1 MPRQKG
7 FSLIEL
13 LVVMVI
19 ILVIATIAI
28 SSMLHARMTANEAS
42 AVHSLRSL
50 NTACATYASTYGIG
64 YPASLADLGP
74 AMTPTLKAADL
85 IDPVLA
91 AGTKSGYIF
100 TYTAG
105 SPDASGVIHSYKIVA
120 DTVNRG
126 VTGQRG
132 FFTDNSF
139 VVRFNLNKA
148 GSVSDPPID

>member
-1 MPRQKG
+1 MHRQKG

-13 LVVMVI
+13 LVVMAI

-74 AMTPTLKAADL
+74 ALTPTLKAADL

-91 AGTKSGYIF
+91 SGIKSGYIF

-105 SPDASGVIHSYKIVA
+105 SPDASRSEEHTSEL
-120 DTVNRG
+120 
-126 VTGQRG
+126 Q
-132 FFTDNSF
+132 SQS
-139 VVRFNLNKA
+139 NL
-148 GSVSDPPID
+148 VCR

>member
-1 MPRQKG
+1 MHRQKG

-13 LVVMVI
+13 LVVMAI

-74 AMTPTLKAADL
+74 AVTPTLKAADL

-91 AGTKSGYIF
+91 SGIKSGYIF

-105 SPDASGVIHSYKIVA
+105 SPD
-120 DTVNRG
+120 
-126 VTGQRG
+126 
-132 FFTDNSF
+132 
-139 VVRFNLNKA
+139 
-148 GSVSDPPID
+148 